1 MEWIL
6 GPVLVAMIVGAFVG
20 SLLRRQPPSR
30 LRRNVAIAAIAWGA
44 LVIGLY
50 ALGGLVR
57 PPSTNDELIP
67 IESLSNR

>member
-1 MEWIL
+1 
-6 GPVLVAMIVGAFVG
+6 
-20 SLLRRQPPSR
+20 
-30 LRRNVAIAAIAWGA
+30 VAIAAIAWGA